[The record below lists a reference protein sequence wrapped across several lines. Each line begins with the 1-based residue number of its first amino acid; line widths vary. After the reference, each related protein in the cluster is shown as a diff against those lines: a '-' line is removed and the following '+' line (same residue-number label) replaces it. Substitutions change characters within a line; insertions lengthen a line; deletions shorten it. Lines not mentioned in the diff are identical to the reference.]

1 MKLSEL
7 SYREYIALEALPAII
22 AATSTGQHHPGT
34 GYSDTEFGTSVDDR
48 ICFDAFRMADAFMRV
63 ASRES
68 GLSSHEMDRQIRRAE
83 AAEATVELLRFN
95 AKGQIVP
102 QIALDQIWKLL
113 GVSDQASAVEVLRQ
127 MKFVVPFS
135 TAPLGRETA
144 DD

>member
-7 SYREYIALEALPAII
+7 SYREYIALEALPPLVGKI
-22 AATSTGQHHPGT
+22 
-34 GYSDTEFGTSVDDR
+34 SDTDAVWRAFSV
-48 ICFDAFRMADAFMRV
+48 ADAFLKH
-63 ASRES
+63 A
-68 GLSSHEMDRQIRRAE
+68 GRQNELATHRIGEQTRRAE

-102 QIALDQIWKLL
+102 QIALDQIWKFL
-113 GVSDQASAVEVLRQ
+113 GVSDQAAAMEVLRQ
-127 MKFVVPFS
+127 MRFVVPFS